1 MSAAGLLAP
10 APAPAGAPPA
20 PEYYPEEDE
29 ELESAEDDERSCRGR
44 ESDEDTEDA
53 SETDLAKHDE
63 EDYVEM
69 KEQMYQDKL
78 ASLKRQLQQLQ
89 EGTLQEYQKRMKK
102 LDQQYKER
110 IRNAELFLQLETEQ
124 VERNYIKEKKA
135 AVKEFEDKK
144 VELKE
149 NLIAELEEKKK
160 MIENE
165 KLTMELTGDSMEV
178 KPIMTRKL
186 RRRPNDPVPI
196 PDKRRKPAPAQLNY
210 LLTDEQIMEDL
221 RTLNKLKSPKR
232 PASPSSP
239 EHLPA
244 TPAESPAQR
253 FEARIEDGKLY
264 YDKRWYHKSQA
275 IYLESKDNQKLS
287 CVISSVGA
295 NEIWVR
301 KTSDSTKMRIYL
313 GQLQRGL
320 FVIRRR
326 RTPSPGRECQQNGS
340 SQHQSQ
346 ADRNVNSIS
355 KLTPKALSHDSLKV
369 SARRFQNTTKYA
381 CSTSEMFM
389 LQGRKPNASK
399 RLEGGERR
407 QITAWSPPHPSRLT
421 VSFPHTNCRGRA
433 LRPSRGKTACF
444 PCTAGTVMRPD
455 SASLQT
461 VWDLISKL
469 CSSKCNK

>member
-1 MSAAGLLAP
+1 MASTLLSP
-10 APAPAGAPPA
+10 MVD
-20 PEYYPEEDE
+20 YYNDEEELDSVEED
-29 ELESAEDDERSCRGR
+29 DDRSFRGR
-44 ESDEDTEDA
+44 DSEEDTEDA
-53 SETDLAKHDE
+53 SETDLAKHDDD
-63 EDYVEM
+63 DYVEI

-110 IRNAELFLQLETEQ
+110 LRNADLFLQLETEQ

-135 AVKEFEDKK
+135 AVKEFDDKK

-165 KLTMELTGDSMEV
+165 KVTMELTGDSMEV

-196 PDKRRKPAPAQLNY
+196 PDKRRKPAPDILFFLRKKSLRLNY

-221 RTLNKLKSPKR
+221 RMLNKLKSPKR
-232 PASPSSP
+232 PVSPSSP
-239 EHLPA
+239 EHLPT
-244 TPAESPAQR
+244 TPVENPSQR
-253 FEARIEDGKLY
+253 YEARIEEGKLY

-275 IYLESKDNQKLS
+275 IYLESKDNTKIS
-287 CVISSVGA
+287 CVICSVGT

-313 GQLQRGL
+313 GQLQRGA

-326 RTPSPGRECQQNGS
+326 
-340 SQHQSQ
+340 
-346 ADRNVNSIS
+346 
-355 KLTPKALSHDSLKV
+355 
-369 SARRFQNTTKYA
+369 SAA
-381 CSTSEMFM
+381 
-389 LQGRKPNASK
+389 
-399 RLEGGERR
+399 
-407 QITAWSPPHPSRLT
+407 
-421 VSFPHTNCRGRA
+421 
-433 LRPSRGKTACF
+433 
-444 PCTAGTVMRPD
+444 
-455 SASLQT
+455 
-461 VWDLISKL
+461 
-469 CSSKCNK
+469 

>member
-1 MSAAGLLAP
+1 
-10 APAPAGAPPA
+10 
-20 PEYYPEEDE
+20 
-29 ELESAEDDERSCRGR
+29 
-44 ESDEDTEDA
+44 DTEDA
-53 SETDLAKHDE
+53 SETDLAKHEE
-63 EDYVEM
+63 EDFVEM

-110 IRNAELFLQLETEQ
+110 IRNAGRLDSLLRRCIQEFWGFCNTCRKTMVILFPSG
-124 VERNYIKEKKA
+124 
-135 AVKEFEDKK
+135 
-144 VELKE
+144 
-149 NLIAELEEKKK
+149 LISSA
-160 MIENE
+160 
-165 KLTMELTGDSMEV
+165 TSFCADSMEV

-196 PDKRRKPAPAQLNY
+196 PDKRRKPAPDILSQSHTRAIILEANLNY

-221 RTLNKLKSPKR
+221 RTLNKVGIIASFVLFFSLLFS
-232 PASPSSP
+232 ASPSSP

-275 IYLESKDNQKLS
+275 IYLESKENTKIS

-313 GQLQRGL
+313 GQLQRGV

-326 RTPSPGRECQQNGS
+326 
-340 SQHQSQ
+340 
-346 ADRNVNSIS
+346 
-355 KLTPKALSHDSLKV
+355 
-369 SARRFQNTTKYA
+369 SAA
-381 CSTSEMFM
+381 
-389 LQGRKPNASK
+389 
-399 RLEGGERR
+399 
-407 QITAWSPPHPSRLT
+407 
-421 VSFPHTNCRGRA
+421 
-433 LRPSRGKTACF
+433 
-444 PCTAGTVMRPD
+444 
-455 SASLQT
+455 
-461 VWDLISKL
+461 
-469 CSSKCNK
+469 

>member
-1 MSAAGLLAP
+1 MHG
-10 APAPAGAPPA
+10 
-20 PEYYPEEDE
+20 
-29 ELESAEDDERSCRGR
+29 
-44 ESDEDTEDA
+44 DTEDA
-53 SETDLAKHDE
+53 SETDLAKQDE
-63 EDYVEM
+63 DDYVEI

-89 EGTLQEYQKRMKK
+89 EVHNSGTLQEYQKRMKK

-110 IRNAELFLQLETEQ
+110 LRNADLFLQLETEQ

-135 AVKEFEDKK
+135 AVKEFDDKK

-196 PDKRRKPAPAQLNY
+196 PDKRRKPAPDILAKLHFNCLNY

-232 PASPSSP
+232 PVSPSSP
-239 EHLPA
+239 EHLPTA
-244 TPAESPAQR
+244 PTESPAQR
-253 FEARIEDGKLY
+253 YEARIEEGKLY

-275 IYLESKDNQKLS
+275 IYLETKENTKIS
-287 CVISSVGA
+287 CVISSVGT

-313 GQLQRGL
+313 GQLQRGV

-326 RTPSPGRECQQNGS
+326 
-340 SQHQSQ
+340 
-346 ADRNVNSIS
+346 
-355 KLTPKALSHDSLKV
+355 
-369 SARRFQNTTKYA
+369 SAA
-381 CSTSEMFM
+381 
-389 LQGRKPNASK
+389 
-399 RLEGGERR
+399 
-407 QITAWSPPHPSRLT
+407 
-421 VSFPHTNCRGRA
+421 
-433 LRPSRGKTACF
+433 
-444 PCTAGTVMRPD
+444 
-455 SASLQT
+455 
-461 VWDLISKL
+461 
-469 CSSKCNK
+469 

>member
-1 MSAAGLLAP
+1 MYLANTLIYVYILSLKYIILICIKNIRYIWFVLITLDNIAENLYRHNFGQLGRLEVLASCRRCSKRAAKTQIDCLFCVCLHFLFFFLGELMASTLLSP
-10 APAPAGAPPA
+10 MVD
-20 PEYYPEEDE
+20 YYNDE
-29 ELESAEDDERSCRGR
+29 EELDSVDDDDDRSFRGR
-44 ESDEDTEDA
+44 DSEEDTEDA

-63 EDYVEM
+63 DDYVEI

-110 IRNAELFLQLETEQ
+110 LRNADLFLQLETDQ

-135 AVKEFEDKK
+135 AVKEFDDKK

-210 LLTDEQIMEDL
+210 LLTDDQIMEDL

-232 PASPSSP
+232 PVSPSSP
-239 EHLPA
+239 EHVPSA
-244 TPAESPAQR
+244 PMESPSQR
-253 FEARIEDGKLY
+253 YEARIEEGKLY

-275 IYLESKDNQKLS
+275 IYLESKDNTKIS
-287 CVISSVGA
+287 CVISSVGT

-313 GQLQRGL
+313 GQLQRGA

-326 RTPSPGRECQQNGS
+326 
-340 SQHQSQ
+340 
-346 ADRNVNSIS
+346 
-355 KLTPKALSHDSLKV
+355 
-369 SARRFQNTTKYA
+369 SAA
-381 CSTSEMFM
+381 
-389 LQGRKPNASK
+389 
-399 RLEGGERR
+399 
-407 QITAWSPPHPSRLT
+407 
-421 VSFPHTNCRGRA
+421 
-433 LRPSRGKTACF
+433 
-444 PCTAGTVMRPD
+444 
-455 SASLQT
+455 
-461 VWDLISKL
+461 
-469 CSSKCNK
+469 

>member
-1 MSAAGLLAP
+1 MSSAGVMSPAAA
-10 APAPAGAPPA
+10 AAND
-20 PEYYPEEDE
+20 YYEEE
-29 ELESAEDDERSCRGR
+29 ELESADEEDDRSFRGR
-44 ESDEDTEDA
+44 DSDEDTEDA
-53 SETDLAKHDE
+53 SETDLAKHDSV
-63 EDYVEM
+63 DYVEM

-78 ASLKRQLQQLQ
+78 TSLKRQLQQLQ
-89 EGTLQEYQKRMKK
+89 EGTLQEYQKRLKK

-110 IRNAELFLQLETEQ
+110 LRNAELFLQLETEQ

-196 PDKRRKPAPAQLNY
+196 PDKRRKPAPDLNY

-221 RTLNKLKSPKR
+221 RLLNKASIINHYKLR
-232 PASPSSP
+232 FSPSTP

-244 TPAESPAQR
+244 AQTESPAQR
-253 FEARIEDGKLY
+253 FEARIEEGKLY

-275 IYLESKDNQKLS
+275 IYLESKDNTKIS
-287 CVISSVGA
+287 CVISSLGT

-301 KTSDSTKMRIYL
+301 KSSDSTKMRIYL

-320 FVIRRR
+320 FIIRRR
-326 RTPSPGRECQQNGS
+326 
-340 SQHQSQ
+340 
-346 ADRNVNSIS
+346 
-355 KLTPKALSHDSLKV
+355 
-369 SARRFQNTTKYA
+369 SAA
-381 CSTSEMFM
+381 
-389 LQGRKPNASK
+389 
-399 RLEGGERR
+399 
-407 QITAWSPPHPSRLT
+407 
-421 VSFPHTNCRGRA
+421 
-433 LRPSRGKTACF
+433 
-444 PCTAGTVMRPD
+444 
-455 SASLQT
+455 
-461 VWDLISKL
+461 
-469 CSSKCNK
+469 

>member
-1 MSAAGLLAP
+1 MASTLLSP
-10 APAPAGAPPA
+10 MVD
-20 PEYYPEEDE
+20 YYNDEED
-29 ELESAEDDERSCRGR
+29 LDSVDEDDDRSFRGR
-44 ESDEDTEDA
+44 DSEEDTEDA

-63 EDYVEM
+63 DDYVEI

-110 IRNAELFLQLETEQ
+110 LRNADLFLQLETEQ

-135 AVKEFEDKK
+135 AVKEFDDKK

-196 PDKRRKPAPAQLNY
+196 PDKRRKPLNY
-210 LLTDEQIMEDL
+210 LLTDDQIMEDL
-221 RTLNKLKSPKR
+221 RTLNKVQMVFSFDF
-232 PASPSSP
+232 AVSVSPSSP
-239 EHLPA
+239 EHIPSA
-244 TPAESPAQR
+244 PMENPSQR
-253 FEARIEDGKLY
+253 YEARIEEGKLY

-275 IYLESKDNQKLS
+275 IYLESKDNTKIS
-287 CVISSVGA
+287 CVISSVGT

-313 GQLQRGL
+313 GQLQRGA

-326 RTPSPGRECQQNGS
+326 
-340 SQHQSQ
+340 
-346 ADRNVNSIS
+346 
-355 KLTPKALSHDSLKV
+355 
-369 SARRFQNTTKYA
+369 SAA
-381 CSTSEMFM
+381 
-389 LQGRKPNASK
+389 
-399 RLEGGERR
+399 
-407 QITAWSPPHPSRLT
+407 
-421 VSFPHTNCRGRA
+421 
-433 LRPSRGKTACF
+433 
-444 PCTAGTVMRPD
+444 
-455 SASLQT
+455 
-461 VWDLISKL
+461 
-469 CSSKCNK
+469 

>member
-1 MSAAGLLAP
+1 MASTLLSP
-10 APAPAGAPPA
+10 IVD
-20 PEYYPEEDE
+20 YYNDE
-29 ELESAEDDERSCRGR
+29 EELDSVDDDDDRSFRGR
-44 ESDEDTEDA
+44 DSEEDTEDA

-63 EDYVEM
+63 DDYVEI

-110 IRNAELFLQLETEQ
+110 LRNADLFLQLETEQ

-135 AVKEFEDKK
+135 AVKEFDDKK

-196 PDKRRKPAPAQLNY
+196 PDKRRKPAPDIRHVTLNVDACRRGLPVTSPFLDSSPQLNY
-210 LLTDEQIMEDL
+210 LLSDDQIMEDL
-221 RTLNKLKSPKR
+221 RTLNKHVITFSQLKSPKR
-232 PASPSSP
+232 PVSPSTP
-239 EHLPA
+239 EHIPA
-244 TPAESPAQR
+244 APLENPSQR
-253 FEARIEDGKLY
+253 FEARIEEGKLY

-275 IYLESKDNQKLS
+275 IYLESKDNTKIS
-287 CVISSVGA
+287 CVISSVGT

-313 GQLQRGL
+313 GQLQRGA
-320 FVIRRR
+320 FIIRRR
-326 RTPSPGRECQQNGS
+326 
-340 SQHQSQ
+340 
-346 ADRNVNSIS
+346 
-355 KLTPKALSHDSLKV
+355 
-369 SARRFQNTTKYA
+369 SA
-381 CSTSEMFM
+381 
-389 LQGRKPNASK
+389 
-399 RLEGGERR
+399 
-407 QITAWSPPHPSRLT
+407 
-421 VSFPHTNCRGRA
+421 V
-433 LRPSRGKTACF
+433 
-444 PCTAGTVMRPD
+444 
-455 SASLQT
+455 
-461 VWDLISKL
+461 
-469 CSSKCNK
+469 

>member
-1 MSAAGLLAP
+1 MSAAGLVTAAPP
-10 APAPAGAPPA
+10 APAPPGVAAPAMPPG
-20 PEYYPEEDE
+20 PEYYEEE
-29 ELESAEDDERSCRGR
+29 ELESAEEEDGERSARAR
-44 ESDEDTEDA
+44 DSDEDTEDA
-53 SETDLAKHDE
+53 SETDLAKHEE
-63 EDYVEM
+63 EDFVEM

-110 IRNAELFLQLETEQ
+110 IRNAELFLQLETDQ
-124 VERNYIKEKKA
+124 VEKNYVKEKKA
-135 AVKEFEDKK
+135 AAKEFEDKK
-144 VELKE
+144 IELKE

-196 PDKRRKPAPAQLNY
+196 PDKRRKPAPDILSLSHWRAVLNY

-275 IYLESKDNQKLS
+275 IYLESKENTKIS

-313 GQLQRGL
+313 GQLQRGV

-326 RTPSPGRECQQNGS
+326 
-340 SQHQSQ
+340 
-346 ADRNVNSIS
+346 
-355 KLTPKALSHDSLKV
+355 
-369 SARRFQNTTKYA
+369 SAA
-381 CSTSEMFM
+381 
-389 LQGRKPNASK
+389 
-399 RLEGGERR
+399 
-407 QITAWSPPHPSRLT
+407 
-421 VSFPHTNCRGRA
+421 
-433 LRPSRGKTACF
+433 
-444 PCTAGTVMRPD
+444 
-455 SASLQT
+455 
-461 VWDLISKL
+461 
-469 CSSKCNK
+469 

>member
-326 RTPSPGRECQQNGS
+326 KFLTWELLLGLGNWGALLWILRGAVVAATQS
-340 SQHQSQ
+340 SRCSFLPRPLPASRHQELLLWGVSQ
-346 ADRNVNSIS
+346 VRFTHFFIFFFAYTLSFFFFF
-355 KLTPKALSHDSLKV
+355 KLPLSLKGL
-369 SARRFQNTTKYA
+369 F
-381 CSTSEMFM
+381 F
-389 LQGRKPNASK
+389 
-399 RLEGGERR
+399 
-407 QITAWSPPHPSRLT
+407 
-421 VSFPHTNCRGRA
+421 F
-433 LRPSRGKTACF
+433 F
-444 PCTAGTVMRPD
+444 
-455 SASLQT
+455 
-461 VWDLISKL
+461 
-469 CSSKCNK
+469 

>member
-1 MSAAGLLAP
+1 MASTLLSP
-10 APAPAGAPPA
+10 MVD
-20 PEYYPEEDE
+20 YYNDE
-29 ELESAEDDERSCRGR
+29 EELDSVDEDDDRSFRGR
-44 ESDEDTEDA
+44 DSEEDTEDA
-53 SETDLAKHDE
+53 SETDLAKHDGD
-63 EDYVEM
+63 DYVEL

-110 IRNAELFLQLETEQ
+110 LRNADLFLQLETEQ

-135 AVKEFEDKK
+135 AVKEFDDKK

-196 PDKRRKPAPAQLNY
+196 PDKRRKPAPDILYGHQNENLNY
-210 LLTDEQIMEDL
+210 LLTEEQIMEDL

-239 EHLPA
+239 EHLPT
-244 TPAESPAQR
+244 TPMESPTQR
-253 FEARIEDGKLY
+253 YEARIEDGKLY

-275 IYLESKDNQKLS
+275 IYLESKDNTKIS
-287 CVISSVGA
+287 CVISSVGTS
-295 NEIWVR
+295 EIWVR

-313 GQLQRGL
+313 GQLQRGA
-320 FVIRRR
+320 FIIRRR
-326 RTPSPGRECQQNGS
+326 
-340 SQHQSQ
+340 
-346 ADRNVNSIS
+346 
-355 KLTPKALSHDSLKV
+355 
-369 SARRFQNTTKYA
+369 SA
-381 CSTSEMFM
+381 
-389 LQGRKPNASK
+389 
-399 RLEGGERR
+399 
-407 QITAWSPPHPSRLT
+407 
-421 VSFPHTNCRGRA
+421 V
-433 LRPSRGKTACF
+433 
-444 PCTAGTVMRPD
+444 
-455 SASLQT
+455 
-461 VWDLISKL
+461 
-469 CSSKCNK
+469 